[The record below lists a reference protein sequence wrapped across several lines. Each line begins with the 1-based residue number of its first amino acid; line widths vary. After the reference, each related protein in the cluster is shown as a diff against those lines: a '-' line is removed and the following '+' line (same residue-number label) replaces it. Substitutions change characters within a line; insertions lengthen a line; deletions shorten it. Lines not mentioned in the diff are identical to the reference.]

1 MQRSEGGLFS
11 RVRVS
16 KLLTSPPQDGE
27 ALKAKAKALLLYLQQ
42 NVSVK
47 LDVTFGGTFIYSFFT
62 FKIRS
67 TRNLP
72 SLPTS
77 FLDLLDGGN
86 ASC

>member
-16 KLLTSPPQDGE
+16 KLLTSPLRDGE

-47 LDVTFGGTFIYSFFT
+47 LDVTFGETFFHIFLLHLQNPEHSKSPLSPHEFF
-62 FKIRS
+62 RPA
-67 TRNLP
+67 RW
-72 SLPTS
+72 
-77 FLDLLDGGN
+77 G
-86 ASC
+86 